1 MSAQQAARRYGR
13 AAVAAGAQEVRH
25 VASARAHP
33 ELCASLY
40 TCSPYD
46 LAAPAIDVP
55 RLSIN
60 LVPAPVSG
68 RVRGE
73 RPLDALAPRHSLFL
87 TPAGADAVWRKTA
100 PSRHVNVYFGAELLA
115 DVVGAGAWTTPRYN
129 VVIPGLR
136 GLVDLLEREIRTDP
150 VFAAEAVDSI
160 ARLILLALA
169 RDGRAGTPQVLAP
182 PTLRRIADFV
192 DARLHRR
199 IGVAD
204 LARVA
209 ALPPA
214 VFARAFAR
222 HCGEPPYRYVLRR
235 RVRAALA
242 LLAANRC
249 TTAEIAARCGF
260 SSPQHLAGALR
271 RYAGMTTTEARARR

>member
-1 MSAQQAARRYGR
+1 MSAHSAARSYGR
-13 AAVAAGAQEVRH
+13 AAGAAGAQEVRH
-25 VASARAHP
+25 AASARAHS

-40 TCSPYD
+40 VCSPYD
-46 LAAPAIDVP
+46 LAAPAADVP

-60 LVPAPVSG
+60 LLPAPVIG
-68 RVRGE
+68 RLRGE
-73 RPLDALAPRHSLFL
+73 RPLEAVAPRHSLFL
-87 TPAGADAVWRKTA
+87 TPAGADAVWRKAA

-115 DVVGAGAWTTPRYN
+115 DAVGADAWSTPRCN
-129 VVIPGLR
+129 VVVPGVR
-136 GLVDLLEREIRTDP
+136 RLVDLLEREVRSDP
-150 VFAAEAVDSI
+150 LFAAEAVDSI
-160 ARLILLALA
+160 ARLILLGLA
-169 RDGRAGTPQVLAP
+169 RERQNGAPHMLAP
-182 PTLRRIADFV
+182 RTLRRVAEFV
-192 DARLHRR
+192 GARLHHR

-209 ALPPA
+209 GLPPS

-242 LLAANRC
+242 LLGANHN

-271 RYAGMTTTEARARR
+271 RYAGVSPSEARTRR